1 MPPTLPLVSV
11 VYAAILALLG
21 GALTVAVIVQRTRH
35 AVATGD
41 GGVAGLAQ
49 AIRAQANFA
58 EQAPM
63 AIIAIACAEL
73 AGASPLLV
81 NALGV
86 VLVVARLA
94 SAYALSR
101 SLTVVTP
108 LRQAGAALTG
118 LVVAVAAIRVLLAA
132 AGVAL

>member
-1 MPPTLPLVSV
+1 MPLTA
-11 VYAAILALLG
+11 VYAALLALLG
-21 GALTVAVIVQRTRH
+21 CTLTVAVIVQRTRH
-35 AVATGD
+35 VVAMGD
-41 GGVAGLAQ
+41 GGVPSLAQ

-63 AIIAIACAEL
+63 ALIAIACAEL
-73 AGASPLLV
+73 AGASALLV
-81 NALGV
+81 NALGI
-86 VLVVARLA
+86 VLVIARLA
-94 SAYALSR
+94 SAVALSR

-118 LVVAVAAIRVLLAA
+118 LVVAVAAVRVLLAA